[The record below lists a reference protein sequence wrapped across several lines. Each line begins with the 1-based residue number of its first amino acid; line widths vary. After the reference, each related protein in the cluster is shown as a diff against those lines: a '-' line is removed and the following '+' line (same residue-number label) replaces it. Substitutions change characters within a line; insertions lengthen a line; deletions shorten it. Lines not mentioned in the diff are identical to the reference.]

1 MAMHETHTTTV
12 FGQADFGTAT
22 RASGVLNRIG
32 LNRSEWWL
40 NVNYAEVIEFKDAI
54 GIDTI
59 RARLAR

>member
-1 MAMHETHTTTV
+1 MARHETHTATV
-12 FGQADFGTAT
+12 FGQADFGAAA
-22 RASGVLNRIG
+22 RASTALNRIG